1 MFEPNLSF
9 RIDEAVV
16 LIGAAV
22 LVLWLSSERLMQAI
36 GLHQPKADSR
46 EKLSWYWHWFSF
58 VGAVWFPF
66 LDATIFHWSLVGPLL
81 SPARW
86 VGVPLLLAGIVIR
99 LVSRLTLGRH
109 FSGHVQ
115 TTAGHR
121 LITTG
126 MFRIVRHPSYLG
138 YLCLLLGFPICFGS
152 VVGFACAIL
161 SGIPALLYRVR
172 IEEAALENW
181 FPGEYQRYQTTTHK
195 LIPGI
200 W

>member
-1 MFEPNLSF
+1 MFERDLSF
-9 RIDEAVV
+9 RIDEPVV
-16 LIGAAV
+16 LIGAAT
-22 LVLWLSSERLMQAI
+22 LVLWLSGERLMQTF
-36 GLHQPKADSR
+36 GLHQPKADNR
-46 EKLSWYWHWFSF
+46 ERLSWYWHLLSF

-66 LDATIFHWSLVGPLL
+66 LDATIFHWSIVGTGLA
-81 SPARW
+81 PARW
-86 VGVPLLLAGIVIR
+86 VGVPLLLAGMVIR
-99 LVSRLTLGRH
+99 LVSRLTLGKH

-126 MFRIVRHPSYLG
+126 IFRLVRHPAYLG
-138 YLCLLLGFPICFGS
+138 YLCLMLGFPICFGS
-152 VVGFACAIL
+152 VVGFACAML

-181 FPGEYQRYQTTTHK
+181 FPGEYQRYQATTHR